1 MVQCKFCGN
10 DPSKIMTP
18 DEVAEELKISKQTAL
33 RIINANRPIR
43 IGSLSRWTREQL
55 DHFRERGGM
64 LAVRGTENAQSEAAR
79 ERALRV
85 SKKRKKASR
94 RKKIRR

>member
-10 DPSKIMTP
+10 DPSAIITP
-18 DEVAEELKISKQTAL
+18 DEVAEELKISRQTAL

-43 IGSLSRWTREQL
+43 IGALSRWTRDQL

-64 LAVRGTENAQSEAAR
+64 LAVRGTETGRSDAAR
-79 ERALRV
+79 ERALRL
-85 SKKRKKASR
+85 SKKRKTAKRKR
-94 RKKIRR
+94 RKR